1 MVDAIV
7 NNQISAALFE
17 LPRRNR
23 FQRYKMIIEPRRTA
37 KTTLFAGLG
46 QRRSFHDQA
55 LGLIECHHL
64 QKTFG
69 CNAGPLAEKAL
80 EMEHTQVNV
89 RGNLFQRWLLLNM
102 GSQKADGFGDT
113 LIVVVKCCHDVMSMW
128 LVDKAV
134 EPDLAEMII
143 TLDDTCHQKALRHLR
158 KHDKKLSA
166 VIARTRACE
175 LSPRPHLDLFGTLA
189 HAIVGQQLSVK
200 AAATIYARFCVLLGA
215 ADGQPHPYQ
224 LQGISLEQLRSV
236 GLSQAKA
243 LAVLD
248 LAAKIDSGQVLALA
262 ELESLDDE
270 SVIQNLIQVRGVGR
284 WTAEMFLMFQM
295 GRADVLPVDDLGI
308 RKGFMLVYGLDV
320 MPDKKWMTACAQCW
334 QPYRSVAS
342 WYLWRAAE

>member
-1 MVDAIV
+1 
-7 NNQISAALFE
+7 
-17 LPRRNR
+17 
-23 FQRYKMIIEPRRTA
+23 
-37 KTTLFAGLG
+37 
-46 QRRSFHDQA
+46 
-55 LGLIECHHL
+55 
-64 QKTFG
+64 
-69 CNAGPLAEKAL
+69 
-80 EMEHTQVNV
+80 MEHTQVNV

-102 GSQKADGFGDT
+102 SSQEADGFGDA
-113 LIVVVKCCHDVMSMW
+113 LIVVVKCCHDAVSMS
-128 LVDKAV
+128 LVDRAV

-143 TLDDTCHQKALRHLR
+143 TLDNTAHKKALRHLR

-200 AAATIYARFCVLLGA
+200 AAATIYARFCDLLGA
-215 ADGQPHPYQ
+215 ADGQPHPGQ
-224 LQGISLEQLRSV
+224 LQGITIEHLRAT

-248 LAAKIDSGQVLALA
+248 LAAKIDSGQVLAPA

-308 RKGFMLVYGLDV
+308 RKGFMQVYGLDT
-320 MPDKKWMTACAQCW
+320 MPDKKWMMEWARCW

-342 WYLWRAAE
+342 WYLWRAVE